1 MDKLLQNATLSM
13 DIEDD
18 TFVSHNAERL
28 YSIFKNETAA
38 HQYMQQSS
46 LFDRMKKTGF
56 HTVSRPPRERHQKSA
71 KLHCLYGSPMMQ
83 AGRTRS
89 ARTYPYACSKVYDL
103 RQYTTRT
110 RWGPFRDDDT
120 GRVDWEKLEAV
131 MIVLC
136 KNITFRWP
144 GADVFNDIFHNPFF
158 GSFPHSFRYQSGEE
172 NVPDFGDAELNER
185 DPYGVTGYWYRVST
199 PVYCAL
205 PCSLVR
211 EALPPEEQS
220 CVDSTLTDCVLPG
233 LQ

>member
-1 MDKLLQNATLSM
+1 
-13 DIEDD
+13 
-18 TFVSHNAERL
+18 
-28 YSIFKNETAA
+28 
-38 HQYMQQSS
+38 
-46 LFDRMKKTGF
+46 
-56 HTVSRPPRERHQKSA
+56 
-71 KLHCLYGSPMMQ
+71 MMQ